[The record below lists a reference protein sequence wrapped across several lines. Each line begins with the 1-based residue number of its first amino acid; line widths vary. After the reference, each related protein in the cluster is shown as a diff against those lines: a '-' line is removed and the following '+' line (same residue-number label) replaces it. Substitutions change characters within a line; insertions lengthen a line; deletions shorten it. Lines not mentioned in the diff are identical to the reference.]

1 MLKLQSSLKAAV
13 CMAAVALTA
22 MSCSQDEWAEQS
34 APKGTTT
41 IVASFEGADTR
52 TSVNSEN
59 QVVWNKDD
67 AFGLFYTTQTS
78 TTPSATEFSCPS
90 ADGTS
95 TTAAFSGTLDDGA
108 TTLYAVYPY
117 QEDMSLSGS
126 TVTMELPASFKYTTA
141 SKGPMYA
148 TASDITNPISFR
160 HLAGLL
166 KLTVSSNI
174 ATKARKFVITAADK
188 NIAGTCTA
196 NLETKPELAV
206 TDDKGA
212 SETITV
218 SLNFDKEQ
226 TTPTTFYIPIPAGTY
241 ASLTAELQDENG
253 MALSSTQE
261 WKNVTVA
268 RADMLT
274 SSFGFITIDATTPDA
289 INDAI
294 EVALPSEKLTEPV
307 TTNVELSKAI
317 DAAGGSSV
325 ITIPVVENSN
335 VNLSLAALPTTP
347 TLELKDKN
355 SAETAP
361 TTAVNT
367 VSIAIPKVENGAAPS
382 FTITMPKTTVILD
395 ANSTDGITTYG
406 TVTAK
411 TASNTLVINKGV
423 TVTKLIAAGGNIR
436 VAGKITESLEK
447 ADGFSDDVLVIVEP
461 GASVTIPETGFTK
474 IDAAVYDMMQVAK
487 NGGTYVL
494 NSNVVLS
501 KPLVIES
508 TMTLDLNGHSITPKD
523 GGLSQVL
530 NTKDALIL
538 VRRGANLTI
547 NDSKGNN
554 AGCIDANDI
563 ESIYAA
569 VKLTDSNDTG
579 ETLACLTV
587 NGGTLN
593 GYYYGIVG
601 NGTRHGTEVTIKGGK
616 ITGTNGSGI
625 YHPQNGTLTVSGGD
639 IEGNDTGIEMR
650 SGTLKVTAG
659 NIKATATEFKAESNG
674 SGTTIT
680 GAAVAV
686 SQHVTD
692 KDIKATLEG
701 GTLEGIYALY
711 EADLQNESSKNITID
726 CSGNCT
732 FNGKIYSQNC
742 NAFIKS
748 GTFSDPS
755 ALDYLADDANVNVSL
770 NKDCETTKLY
780 IPKGQT
786 VVIDLNHK
794 KLIVSGILEDDKI
807 TIGKAEYPNTNVLI
821 GGNLTLKNGKF
832 ENNKL
837 GMGLISNNAQLL
849 LESIEYTTEASEHY
863 GIFNDPY
870 VKDSH
875 IIVKNSTMSSVYYAI
890 NTNARVDKTTGKTGW
905 TTMELENSTFT
916 AKETALMVN
925 TPSTITVNKCTFS
938 GGWQGVLL
946 RGGKATFTDSQIKL
960 AFAGYAT
967 SSIVQGK
974 TWGEGNNAPAAALT
988 AGNRSTSAYDY
999 KTEITLNNTTFSNDG
1014 TDGNEKNAT
1023 EYPAIYIDT
1032 EGIDTKSNQGVE
1044 LNYDEISK
1052 GSFEKA
1058 GKGLVIQKKEKD
1070 EDENKNVKINGIQQL

>member
-34 APKGTTT
+34 APKGNTT

-52 TSVNSEN
+52 TSVNSNN

-67 AFGLFYTTQTS
+67 AFGLFYTTQS
-78 TTPSATEFSCPS
+78 KTTPTASKFTCSN
-90 ADGTS
+90 ADGTN
-95 TTAAFSGTLDDGA
+95 TTAAFSGNLDTGA
-108 TTLYAVYPY
+108 ATSYAVYPY
-117 QEDMSLSGS
+117 QESMSLSNN

-141 SKGPMYA
+141 SEGPMYA
-148 TASDITNPISFR
+148 SASDITESISFK

-174 ATKARKFVITAADK
+174 ATKAKKFVITADK

-196 NLETKPELAV
+196 DLETKPELAI
-206 TDDKGA
+206 TSNEKA
-212 SETITV
+212 SKTITV

-226 TTPTTFYIPIPAGTY
+226 TTPTTFYIPILAGTY
-241 ASLTAELQDENG
+241 ATLTAELQNEKG
-253 MALSSTQE
+253 TPLFSAKE

-274 SSFGFITIDATTPDA
+274 SSFGFITIDATTPDD

-294 EVALPSEKLTEPV
+294 AKALPTEKPAEPV

-317 DAAGGSSV
+317 DAASGSST
-325 ITIPVVENSN
+325 IAIPVVENSN
-335 VNLSLAALPTTP
+335 VNLSLAALPTTT
-347 TLELKDKN
+347 TLELKDEN
-355 SAETAP
+355 STETDP
-361 TTAVNT
+361 TPAVNT
-367 VSIAIPKVENGAAPS
+367 VSIAIPKVENGVTAPS
-382 FTITMPKTTVILD
+382 FTITMPKTTVVLD
-395 ANSTDGITTYG
+395 ANSTDGTTTYG

-436 VAGKITESLEK
+436 VAGIITNPLEK
-447 ADGFSDDVLVIVEP
+447 ADGFRDDVLVIVEP
-461 GASVTIPETGFTK
+461 EASVTIPETGFTK

-547 NDSKGNN
+547 NDSKGN
-554 AGCIDANDI
+554 AGRIDANNI

-569 VKLTDSNDTG
+569 VKLTDSKDTG

-616 ITGTNGSGI
+616 IIGTKGSGI

-659 NIKATATEFKAESNG
+659 NIKATALTSDAKPNG

-711 EADLQNESSKNITID
+711 EADLQNESSENITID
-726 CSGNCT
+726 CSSNCT
-732 FNGKIYSQNC
+732 FNGKIYSRNC
-742 NAFIKS
+742 KAFIKS

-755 ALDYLADDANVNVSL
+755 ALDYLADDADVNVSL

-849 LESIEYTTEASEHY
+849 LENIEYTTEASEHY

-925 TPSTITVNKCTFS
+925 TPSTITVNKCIFS

>member
-34 APKGTTT
+34 APKGNTT

-67 AFGLFYTTQTS
+67 AFGLFNTTQS
-78 TTPSATEFSCPS
+78 KTTPTASKFTCSK
-90 ADGTS
+90 ADGTN
-95 TTAAFSGTLDDGA
+95 TTAAFSGNLDTGA
-108 TTLYAVYPY
+108 ATSYAVYPY
-117 QEDMSLSGS
+117 QESMSLSNN

-141 SKGPMYA
+141 SEGPMYA
-148 TASDITNPISFR
+148 VASDITKPISFK

-166 KLTVSSNI
+166 KLTVSNNI
-174 ATKARKFVITAADK
+174 ATEAKKFVITADK

-196 NLETKPELAV
+196 DLSAPAPELVV
-206 TDDKGA
+206 TSNESK
-212 SETITV
+212 TITV
-218 SLNFDKEQ
+218 NLNFNEEQ
-226 TTPTTFYIPIPAGTY
+226 TAPTTFYIPIPAGTY
-241 ASLTAELQDENG
+241 SSLKAELQNEED
-253 MALSSTQE
+253 TFVKE

-274 SSFGFITIDATTPDA
+274 SSFGFITIDATTPSA
-289 INDAI
+289 ITEAI
-294 EVALPSEKLTEPV
+294 TTALPDQEPAEPV
-307 TTNVELSKAI
+307 TTNVELSSAI
-317 DAAGGSSV
+317 SDETSGSPSAIELPIV
-325 ITIPVVENSN
+325 KNSN
-335 VNLSLAALPTTP
+335 VNLSLAVLPSTSSAI
-347 TLELKDKN
+347 ELKDK
-355 SAETAP
+355 STTETDP

-367 VSIAIPKVENGAAPS
+367 VSIAIPKVEGDIAPS
-382 FTITMPKTTVILD
+382 FTIIMPKTTVVLD
-395 ANSTDGITTYG
+395 ANSEDGTTTYG

-436 VAGKITESLEK
+436 VAGTITAPLEK
-447 ADGFSDDVLVIVEP
+447 ADGFRDDVLVIVEP
-461 GASVTIPETGFTK
+461 GTSVTIPETGFTK

-494 NSNVVLS
+494 NSDVVLS
-501 KPLVIES
+501 EPLVIES

-659 NIKATATEFKAESNG
+659 NIKATATEFTTKSNG
-674 SGTTIT
+674 NGTTIT

-692 KDIKATLEG
+692 KAIKATLEG

-711 EADLQNESSKNITID
+711 EADLQNESSTNITIN

-742 NAFIKS
+742 KAFIKS

-755 ALDYLADDANVNVSL
+755 ALDYLADDADVSL

-807 TIGKAEYPNTNVLI
+807 TIGEAEYPNTNVLI
-821 GGNLTLKNGKF
+821 GGNLTLKNGSV
-832 ENNKL
+832 ENNKW

-849 LESIEYTTEASEHY
+849 LESIEYTTKASDHY

-890 NTNARVDKTTGKTGW
+890 NTNASVDKTTGKTGS
-905 TTMELENSTFT
+905 TIMVLENSTFT

-925 TPSTITVNKCTFS
+925 TPSTITVNNCTFS
-938 GGWQGVLL
+938 GGWQGVFL
-946 RGGKATFTDSQIKL
+946 RGGEATFTDSQIKL
-960 AFAGYAT
+960 AFVNNYAT
-967 SSIVQGK
+967 SSIAQGE
-974 TWGEGNNAPAAALT
+974 TWKDGNNAPAAALT

-999 KTEITLNNTTFSNDG
+999 KTKITLKNTTFSNDG
-1014 TDGNEKNAT
+1014 TDKNGKKAT
-1023 EYPAIYIDT
+1023 DYPAIYIDT
-1032 EGIDTKSNQGVE
+1032 EGMDTKSNQGVE